1 MLDFTNCKEILSD
14 YGGSE
19 KKIKIIINDENYL
32 LKFPDP
38 IREKKNTLSYVNN
51 QFAEYIGCQIAKELG
66 VPVQETMLGIY
77 RTGEKEKVCVACRDF
92 ENDGLTLFEFSALA
106 NNITS
111 SDTKYTTKIE
121 DVYEVI
127 NKHPLIIDK
136 QKIIDGFWNI
146 FVVDCLIGNP
156 DRHLDNWGI
165 VSDKNGNI
173 DIAPI
178 YDCGSCLLPLYT
190 KERMQNLLNEKT
202 EIKNEAYNVKSVYK
216 LNDKRIFYRD
226 ISKIDNLDFKRALVR
241 IGNRINLDK
250 INEIILDTPYLSD
263 VHKEVFIKC
272 IEIRYNNIMK
282 KEIEKELHKSKEN
295 KSLLGTLKETAIEN
309 IKNKSKTISI
319 SKDKD
324 ISR

>member
-1 MLDFTNCKEILSD
+1 MLDFTNCKEILSN

-19 KKIKIIINDENYL
+19 KKIKIVINDEYYL

-38 IREKKNTLSYVNN
+38 IREKKNSLSYVNN

-66 VPVQETMLGIY
+66 ISAQDTILGIY
-77 RTGEKEKVCVACRDF
+77 RTDGKEKVCVACRDF

-111 SDTKYTTKIE
+111 ADKKFTTNIE

-127 NKHPLIIDK
+127 NKHPLIKDK
-136 QKIIDGFWNI
+136 QNIIDGFWNI

-165 VSDKNGNI
+165 VEDKNGNI

-178 YDCGSCLLPLYT
+178 YDCGSCLLPLYSEE
-190 KERMQNLLNEKT
+190 KMQSLLNEKT
-202 EIKNEAYNVKSVYK
+202 EIKNEAYNAKSVYK

-226 ISKIDNLDFKRALVR
+226 ISKIDNLDFRKALAR
-241 IGNRINLDK
+241 IGSKINIDK
-250 INEIILDTPYLSD
+250 INKIILDTPYLSN
-263 VHKEVFIKC
+263 VHKEVFMKC
-272 IEIRYNNIMK
+272 IEIRYHDIMK
-282 KEIEKELHKSKEN
+282 KEIEKELHKSKGN
-295 KSLLGTLKETAIEN
+295 QLLLDTLRETTICKE
-309 IKNKSKTISI
+309 
-319 SKDKD
+319 
-324 ISR
+324 